1 MPFLATGNAMEATL
15 DAVIPVLRGDAQL
28 VSLLGSSSKVYT
40 KVPEAQRTTHPYIRL
55 SDPTLSDDFGGMGTG
70 GGKVTFELDT
80 WGSKPHTVHQ
90 VLARAAVVLERATL
104 TLIGHVMAGN
114 SLHCTESRVFDEP
127 DQDKPDDLLYHGH
140 QAWEALVDEA

>member
-1 MPFLATGNAMEATL
+1 MTFLATGNAMEAVI
-15 DAVIPVLRGDAQL
+15 DAVIPLLRADAAL
-28 VSLLGSSSKVYT
+28 TALIGSGHVYT
-40 KVPEAQRTTHPYIRL
+40 KVPEAQRTNHPYIRL
-55 SDPTLSDDFGGMGTG
+55 SDPALTDDFGVMGSG
-70 GGKVTFELDT
+70 GGTVQFALDV
-80 WGSKPHTVHQ
+80 WGSTPHTVHQ